1 MSLFGF
7 IDLHP
12 SAMIIKEG
20 MDDNDTPDYTK
31 DTGGDDAT
39 GTDDGATDYTIP
51 DDDGAGEDNDT
62 AEPAEDDNDTPDY
75 TKDAGGDDPDSDDTG
90 DDPDAD
96 DGGDPGMDDDI
107 GNEDGDD
114 NMDGD
119 DDYSS
124 DDDASSNDD
133 PVKDLQRDIFSNLT
147 DSQMAIK
154 DKELRMRFYN
164 MYESIDSFIERI
176 NEIPKASNIIKS
188 VEFVSLKLDELS
200 TMINDYITY
209 TYDTLTYVENE
220 INYNKFFTIL
230 SGISIIIKDIGE
242 INKK

>member
-31 DTGGDDAT
+31 D
-39 GTDDGATDYTIP
+39 
-51 DDDGAGEDNDT
+51 
-62 AEPAEDDNDTPDY
+62 
-75 TKDAGGDDPDSDDTG
+75 AGGDDPDSDDAG
-90 DDPDAD
+90 DDPGAD
-96 DGGDPGMDDDI
+96 DGDTGMDDDM

-124 DDDASSNDD
+124 DDDTSSNDD

-188 VEFVSLKLDELS
+188 VEFVSIKLDELS

-242 INKK
+242 NTKK